1 MANDALLSAL
11 SHIVSKEQELND
23 LEQHFQSPKPNHK
36 TVNDQ
41 EKLKKRAIRIVM
53 QATDCN
59 SQTAESLLIECGYS
73 AKVAILMLL
82 TGVDADF
89 AKEKLSESDGV
100 LHKVIK
106 EQ

>member
-23 LEQHFQSPKPNHK
+23 LEQHFQSPKPHHK

-41 EKLKKRAIRIVM
+41 EKLKKRAVRIVM
-53 QATDCN
+53 QATDCDT
-59 SQTAESLLIECGYS
+59 QTAESLLLECGYS

-82 TGVDADF
+82 TGVDADL

-106 EQ
+106 DQ